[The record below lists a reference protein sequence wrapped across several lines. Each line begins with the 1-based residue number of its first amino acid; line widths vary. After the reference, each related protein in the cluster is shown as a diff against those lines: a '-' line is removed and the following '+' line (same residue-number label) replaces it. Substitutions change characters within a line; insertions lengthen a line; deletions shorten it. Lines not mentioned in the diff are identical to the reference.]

1 MAIKI
6 GKVFNWIVKRA
17 KEPSTYVGLGV
28 IATAVGKPEIAN
40 AIGQYGQ
47 AAVLILGGGLI
58 AHPNTLPVE

>member
-6 GKVFNWIVKRA
+6 GKALSWLVKRA
-17 KEPSTYVGLGV
+17 KEPTTYVGLGV
-28 IATAVGKPEIAN
+28 VATAIGKPELAN

-58 AHPNTLPVE
+58 AHPGTPTE

>member
-6 GKVFNWIVKRA
+6 GKILSWVAKRA
-17 KEPSTYVGLGV
+17 KEPTTYVGLGA
-28 IATAVGKPEIAN
+28 IATAVGKPEIAD

-58 AHPNTLPVE
+58 AHPKTIVE